1 MDELVDV
8 LNMTNTVNFNAPD
21 PGFVLLA
28 EKYLPYYTYVTLPLA
43 TGIMLY
49 LSIIVSIRIFARK
62 DC

>member
-1 MDELVDV
+1 
-8 LNMTNTVNFNAPD
+8 MTNTVNFNAPD

-49 LSIIVSIRIFARK
+49 LSIIVSVRIFARK